1 MKLADESF
9 KVKSSEA
16 GGYYARALR
25 AIGQDL
31 SELFP
36 QQVEIDCQGTSF
48 EVRVRCERKRAGKKF
63 PQADKPGLK
72 STLHKLANYRLDK
85 PTAEELITTVTL
97 SYGPDDI
104 NRLNEIGLHRRAQ
117 VGKVPDVNSLG
128 ESLRT
133 IGRIVDADN
142 GRLIRVLKDQ
152 RRTVFDCVDK
162 SGATRKIEMTRS
174 ELFKAQQSF
183 YDKRGGSKS
192 LDSWKGSS

>member
-1 MKLADESF
+1 VKLADESF

-16 GGYYARALR
+16 GGYYASALR

-36 QQVEIDCQGTSF
+36 QQVEIDCDGTSF
-48 EVRVRCERKRAGKKF
+48 EVRVRCERKRAEKKF

-72 STLHKLANYRLDK
+72 NTLHKLANYRLDK
-85 PTAEELITTVTL
+85 PTAEELIATVTL

-104 NRLNEIGLHRRAQ
+104 NRLNDIGLHRRAQ

-133 IGRIVDADN
+133 IGRIVDADK
-142 GRLIRVLKDQ
+142 GQLIRVLKDQ
-152 RRTVFDCVDK
+152 RRIVFDCVDK

-183 YDKRGGSKS
+183 YNKRGGSTS